1 METSL
6 SATHISCYI
15 SRMASETLSVRLSAE
30 TREILASAAATHDAA
45 GASALARDILEK
57 WAAENKKAQI
67 HAGIERLNAYMDAHP
82 EGWDD
87 DPHDFFPAI
96 PKQ

>member
-1 METSL
+1 VLHFSYGERD
-6 SATHISCYI
+6 II
-15 SRMASETLSVRLSAE
+15 GPIVGRD
-30 TREILASAAATHDAA
+30 REILASAAATHDAA

-82 EGWDD
+82 EAGR
-87 DPHDFFPAI
+87 
-96 PKQ
+96 